1 MALCCEHSRERVCAF
16 AGVQFIIFSEVV
28 HLYIICV
35 TRLKQGLLGFNYT
48 NWRGEYQ
55 QAEYEIVWFHVFVTE
70 YIMSAVGEK
79 FQFEFV
85 A

>member
-1 MALCCEHSRERVCAF
+1 
-16 AGVQFIIFSEVV
+16 
-28 HLYIICV
+28 
-35 TRLKQGLLGFNYT
+35 LLGFNYT

-55 QAEYEIVWFHVFVTE
+55 QAEYKIAWFNVFVTE
-70 YIMSAVGEK
+70 YIMNAVGEK

>member
-1 MALCCEHSRERVCAF
+1 LEQQKR
-16 AGVQFIIFSEVV
+16 
-28 HLYIICV
+28 
-35 TRLKQGLLGFNYT
+35 KQGLLGFNYT

-55 QAEYEIVWFHVFVTE
+55 QAVHKIVWFHVFVTE
-70 YIMSAVGEK
+70 YIVSVVGEK